1 MKYIKVEHDVNQE
14 GMVRRVA
21 RRSGVPQTVVREV
34 LRGFY
39 DEVAEVLAVG
49 GRIRITNF
57 GTWLTHD
64 VLTRNPQT
72 GVVGPK
78 KTFAVW
84 GARGRMRAIVAG
96 TVAPGTLKK
105 ANPPGRGFRRVSE
118 D

>member
-34 LRGFY
+34 LRAFY
-39 DEVAEVLAVG
+39 DEVAFVLSLG

-57 GTWLTHD
+57 GSGRTHAGP
-64 VLTRNPQT
+64 TRNPQT
-72 GVVGPK
+72 GVMGPE

-84 GARGRMRAIVAG
+84 GARGRLRDIVAG
-96 TVAPGTLKK
+96 TVAPGSLKK
-105 ANPPGRGFRRVSE
+105 ANPVGRGFQRVTK